1 MGGPG
6 VGQGRVG
13 WAGYRW
19 MITAGNEGALVLS
32 GPAAATGRLKGM
44 EEAPAVWMFHGETM
58 PTVLFYIFSFFSQ
71 NLEGNTET
79 LNTEVSRIPLEEQ
92 EQLYTNVVPRRQ
104 RAAQ

>member
-1 MGGPG
+1 
-6 VGQGRVG
+6 
-13 WAGYRW
+13 
-19 MITAGNEGALVLS
+19 
-32 GPAAATGRLKGM
+32 
-44 EEAPAVWMFHGETM
+44 M

-79 LNTEVSRIPLEEQ
+79 LNTQVSRIPLEEQ